1 MSKLSLQ
8 LKNTLALI
16 FSAILG
22 LFSAVAANRWDTKTS
37 AWIFPAITA
46 VGLLL
51 LQIWLLVF
59 IESKEEKELGLQLEG
74 RLMFQKQNQELTR
87 RLADEMM
94 KALDE
99 RRFQDFNR
107 LKKIRT
113 DNLG

>member
-1 MSKLSLQ
+1 
-8 LKNTLALI
+8 LASFLP
-16 FSAILG
+16 SQPTAG
-22 LFSAVAANRWDTKTS
+22 TRK
-37 AWIFPAITA
+37 PAP
-46 VGLLL
+46 GFFRPLPLLACFF